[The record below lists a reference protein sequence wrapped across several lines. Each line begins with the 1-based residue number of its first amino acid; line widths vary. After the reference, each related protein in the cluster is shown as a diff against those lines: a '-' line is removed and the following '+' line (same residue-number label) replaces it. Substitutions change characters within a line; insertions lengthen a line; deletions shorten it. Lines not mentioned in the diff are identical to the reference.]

1 MRPFNILQGSAVL
14 MASCLC
20 FHERELNK
28 TIKLQSPREELNVT
42 LSNSVLRCSITEPQ
56 RLFRNLAAIPG
67 LLTSTSP
74 AYCHDH
80 GLSGRAYLNAESEAL
95 RFSSLWGAKL
105 LLCPTI
111 REKGRKK
118 IILYFTLCSINHLYL
133 LKACVITS
141 FINLETL
148 S

>member
-1 MRPFNILQGSAVL
+1 MSKNTSKFIYYMRPFNILQGSAVL

-67 LLTSTSP
+67 LLNSTSP
-74 AYCHDH
+74 AYCHDQWAQWK
-80 GLSGRAYLNAESEAL
+80 SISE
-95 RFSSLWGAKL
+95 RG
-105 LLCPTI
+105 I
-111 REKGRKK
+111 
-118 IILYFTLCSINHLYL
+118 
-133 LKACVITS
+133 
-141 FINLETL
+141 
-148 S
+148 